1 MIKKQKFILTI
12 RFFTYGKF
20 GLIFIYQKIVLL
32 GMTFFFII
40 LFKTPIEQK
49 LGVFSHMENI
59 YV

>member
-1 MIKKQKFILTI
+1 MIKKQKFIL
-12 RFFTYGKF
+12 TYGKF

-40 LFKTPIEQK
+40 PFKTPIEQK

>member
-32 GMTFFFII
+32 GMTFFFIP
-40 LFKTPIEQK
+40 FKTPIEQK

>member
-32 GMTFFFII
+32 GIPFFF
-40 LFKTPIEQK
+40 LVPLKTPIEQK
-49 LGVFSHMENI
+49 LGVFSHMENS